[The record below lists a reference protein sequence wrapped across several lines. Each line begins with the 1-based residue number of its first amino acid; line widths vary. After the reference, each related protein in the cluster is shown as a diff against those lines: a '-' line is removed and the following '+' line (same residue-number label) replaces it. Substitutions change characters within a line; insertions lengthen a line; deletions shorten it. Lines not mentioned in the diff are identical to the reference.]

1 MACPAHTPDAY
12 PCSRLIPARYWSC
25 SSWIQMTS
33 EQCGWRIPGAYPV
46 FSRDGLGRPMGSRPQ
61 RIPLTH
67 TLAPNGIWRDPGWI
81 QMTSEECGWRIPSAY
96 PFFSR
101 GVLGSLIGSRP
112 QRIPLT
118 HTLAPHGVGR
128 ILAMFQ
134 LHPDDE
140 RGMWLAHTRRTPT
153 LKEECPRQPMGA

>member
-1 MACPAHTPDAY
+1 MA
-12 PCSRLIPARYWSC
+12 
-25 SSWIQMTS
+25 
-33 EQCGWRIPGAYPV
+33 GAYLAHIRFFRETV
-46 FSRDGLGRPMGSRPQ
+46 WEGQWSRPQ

-112 QRIPLT
+112 QRISLT

-134 LHPDDE
+134 LDPDDE
-140 RGMWLAHTRRTPT
+140 RGMWLAHTRRIPT
-153 LKEECPRQPMGA
+153 LKGRVPQAAHESFRFSAYLGAYPGA